1 MIGADAAE
9 TNLVRA
15 GDTLSASTSWINTGN
30 VDLSISGVTGLSS
43 EANAVLES
51 YELSQES
58 LSGGTYGDGGF
69 ISSTDELTLTADIT
83 ITGDAGSVVDL
94 GKSIFEVSATG
105 IDETFSNGIGSKNL
119 ITYQGDLNYDG
130 RVSMK
135 DLAYLNAGAARVN
148 SGGAVSYTH
157 LTLPTNSSV

>member
-30 VDLSISGVTGLSS
+30 VDLEISGVTGLSS
-43 EANAVLES
+43 DANAVLAS
-51 YELSQES
+51 YGLSNQS
-58 LSGGTYGDGGF
+58 LSGGSFGEDGF

-94 GKSIFEVSATG
+94 SKSIF
-105 IDETFSNGIGSKNL
+105 
-119 ITYQGDLNYDG
+119 YQ
-130 RVSMK
+130 
-135 DLAYLNAGAARVN
+135 
-148 SGGAVSYTH
+148 
-157 LTLPTNSSV
+157 